1 VSAAISFEDVSKRY
15 SETARPALN
24 HVSLNVAQGEF
35 IALVGQSGSGKSTL
49 LSMINRLTDPS
60 DGVVRFDGEDV
71 RKLDPIS
78 LRRRIGYVFQD
89 IGLFPHM
96 TLAENIAIVPKLLGW
111 DPDRQVARADELLT
125 MVQLPP
131 EQYRDRLLKE
141 LSGGQRQRIGVARA
155 IAAGPRVVLMDE
167 PFGAL
172 DLRTR
177 DALTRDYRKLHDKLN
192 LTTVMIT
199 HDVIEAVLLADRI
212 AVMQDGRLLGLG
224 TPKELMSDPQNE
236 QVRALMDMPRR
247 QAERLTRLMRDG
259 GAGHDP

>member
-1 VSAAISFEDVSKRY
+1 MSAAISFEDVSKRY
-15 SETARPALN
+15 SETARPALD

-71 RKLDPIS
+71 RKLDPIA

-111 DPDRQVARADELLT
+111 EPDKQVARADELLEL
-125 MVQLPP
+125 VQLPP
-131 EQYRDRLLKE
+131 EQYRNRLPRE

-236 QVRALMDMPRR
+236 QVRTLMDMPRR

>member
-15 SETARPALN
+15 NETARPALDR
-24 HVSLNVAQGEF
+24 VSLEVAQGEF
-35 IALVGQSGSGKSTL
+35 IAIVGQSGSGKSTL

-60 DGVVRFDGEDV
+60 GGVVRFDGEDV
-71 RKLDPIS
+71 RKLDPIA

-111 DPDRQVARADELLT
+111 DEKKQVARADELLEL
-125 MVQLPP
+125 VQLPP
-131 EQYRDRLLKE
+131 QQYRNRMPRE
-141 LSGGQRQRIGVARA
+141 LSGGQRQRVGVARA
-155 IAAGPRVVLMDE
+155 LAAQPRVILMDE

-177 DALTRDYRKLHDKLN
+177 DALTRDYRKLHDQLH

-212 AVMQDGRLLGLG
+212 VLMHEGRIAGIG
-224 TPKELMSDPQNE
+224 TPHELMTNPPNPE
-236 QVRALMDMPRR
+236 VKALMDMPRL
-247 QAERLTRLMRDG
+247 QAERLNALMRQG
-259 GAGHDP
+259 PAA

>member
-1 VSAAISFEDVSKRY
+1 MAPAISFEHVSKRY
-15 SETARPALN
+15 GDAARPALDD
-24 HVSLNVAQGEF
+24 VTLSIASGEF
-35 IALVGQSGSGKSTL
+35 LALVGQSGSGKSTL

-60 DGVVRFDGEDV
+60 DGVVRFEGEDV
-71 RKLDPIS
+71 KNLHPIA

-111 DPDRQVARADELLT
+111 DEPRRQTRADELLRL
-125 MVQLPP
+125 VQLPP
-131 EQYRDRLLKE
+131 EQYRERLPKE

-155 IAAGPRVVLMDE
+155 IAAEPRVVLMDE

-177 DALTRDYRKLHDKLN
+177 DALTRDYRRLHDELH

-212 AVMQDGRLLGLG
+212 AVMQDGKLLGLG
-224 TPKELMSDPQNE
+224 TPKELMASPQNE

-247 QAERLTRLMRDG
+247 QAERLTRLIECD
-259 GAGHDP
+259 AP

>member
-1 VSAAISFEDVSKRY
+1 VTSAPAAIAFENVSKHY
-15 SETARPALN
+15 GEGAKAALD
-24 HVSLNVAQGEF
+24 HVSLSIATGEF

-49 LSMINRLTDPS
+49 LSTINRLIDPS
-60 DGVVRFDGEDV
+60 EGVVRFDGEDV
-71 RKLDPIS
+71 QKLDPIA

-96 TLAENIAIVPKLLGW
+96 TLAENIAITPRLLGW
-111 DPDRQVARADELLT
+111 DRDRQAARADELLNL
-125 MVQLPP
+125 VQLPP
-131 EQYRDRLLKE
+131 AQYRDRLPRE

-155 IAAGPRVVLMDE
+155 IAAEPRVVLMDE

-177 DALTRDYRKLHDKLN
+177 DALTRDYRKLHDQLK

-224 TPKELMSDPQNE
+224 TPKALMTDPQNAE
-236 QVRALMDMPRR
+236 VRALMEMPRR
-247 QAERLTRLMRDG
+247 QAERLTALMQGDG
-259 GAGHDP
+259 A

>member
-1 VSAAISFEDVSKRY
+1 VTETIAFENVSKRY
-15 SETARPALN
+15 SEAARPALD
-24 HVSLNVAQGEF
+24 HVSLIVAQGEF

-60 DGVVRFDGEDV
+60 EGVVRFDGEDV
-71 RKLDPIS
+71 QCLDPIA

-96 TLAENIAIVPKLLGW
+96 TLAENIAVTPRLLGW
-111 DPDRQVARADELLT
+111 DEKRQIARADELLEL
-125 MVQLPP
+125 VQLPP
-131 EQYRDRLLKE
+131 GQYRDRYPRE

-155 IAAGPRVVLMDE
+155 IAAQPRVVLMDE

-177 DALTRDYRKLHDKLN
+177 DALTRDYRKLHDQLK

-224 TPKELMSDPQNE
+224 TPKELMTGAQNSE
-236 QVRALMDMPRR
+236 VRALMDMPRR
-247 QAERLTRLMRDG
+247 QAERLTRLMQGGTEDG
-259 GAGHDP
+259 GT

>member
-1 VSAAISFEDVSKRY
+1 MSAAISFEDVSKRY
-15 SETARPALN
+15 NETARPALDR
-24 HVSLNVAQGEF
+24 VSLEVAQGEF
-35 IALVGQSGSGKSTL
+35 IAIVGQSGSGKSTL

-60 DGVVRFDGEDV
+60 GGVVRFDGEDV
-71 RKLDPIS
+71 RKLDPIA

-111 DPDRQVARADELLT
+111 DEKKQVARADELLEL
-125 MVQLPP
+125 VQLPP
-131 EQYRDRLLKE
+131 QQYRNRMPRE
-141 LSGGQRQRIGVARA
+141 LSGGQRQRVGVARA
-155 IAAGPRVVLMDE
+155 LAAQPRVILMDE

-177 DALTRDYRKLHDKLN
+177 DALTRDYRKLHDQLQ

-212 AVMQDGRLLGLG
+212 VLMHEGRIAGIG
-224 TPKELMSDPQNE
+224 TPHELMTNPPNPE
-236 QVRALMDMPRR
+236 VKALMDMPRL
-247 QAERLTRLMRDG
+247 QAERLNALMRQG
-259 GAGHDP
+259 PAA